1 MDYAIELSIELV
13 ISQVDFHDYNF
24 CNLQT
29 NKYIH
34 NTIYFCNNLLGIK
47 YIQISL

>member
-34 NTIYFCNNLLGIK
+34 NTNLLGIK